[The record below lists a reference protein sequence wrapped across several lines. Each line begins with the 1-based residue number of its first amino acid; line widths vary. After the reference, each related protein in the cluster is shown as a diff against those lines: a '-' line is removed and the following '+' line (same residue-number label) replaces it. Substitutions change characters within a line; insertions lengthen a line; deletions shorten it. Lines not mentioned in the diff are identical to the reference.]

1 MDSRSHLNNETCRDE
16 VELLAAYKERVKG
29 VFCACMEDKML
40 ILKNENEMLK
50 KSRTSTSIQHTLQ
63 ISHGNST
70 DKKEILVLHY
80 IFTTFSIPIY
90 GFAFWVLTFKCPPR
104 FKAYRNLIV
113 LQIFSGI
120 VLEFHVGVIWKVS
133 LPLPWATVCS
143 HGLARQSCGNFRAEV
158 EVDSAL
164 DRILLTFWPEITKFH
179 GDKRISLVEVLKF
192 SGKVIV
198 LTKQQTIRTSHLEY
212 IDRRASEY
220 AVNCFQVFVALL
232 VFNGITC
239 LFLFFYRMENA
250 SKHTERSKLHMTT
263 NFLKYLF
270 YFMLL
275 PTAVLT
281 ILVYPELDDQ
291 KEYKVKM
298 ERVYFLLKSDSM
310 HSLVLL
316 SGIWGTPFIYVI
328 MIHLSLL
335 FIPLTA
341 YFTLALFSNLSTFSP
356 KELSHFIII
365 MLQKHGSVSTFA
377 MLMTNNLLKKAVK
390 KTLSWS

>member
-1 MDSRSHLNNETCRDE
+1 MAEAMLNTTCQ
-16 VELLAAYKERVKG
+16 
-29 VFCACMEDKML
+29 FEDPSY
-40 ILKNENEMLK
+40 IV
-50 KSRTSTSIQHTLQ
+50 
-63 ISHGNST
+63 
-70 DKKEILVLHY
+70 VLHF

-133 LPLPWATVCS
+133 LPPPWATVCS
-143 HGLARQSCGNFRAEV
+143 HGL
-158 EVDSAL
+158 
-164 DRILLTFWPEITKFH
+164 
-179 GDKRISLVEVLKF
+179 
-192 SGKVIV
+192 
-198 LTKQQTIRTSHLEY
+198 
-212 IDRRASEY
+212 ASEY

-310 HSLVLL
+310 HSLVVL
-316 SGIWGTPFIYVI
+316 SGIWGTPFIYV
-328 MIHLSLL
+328 
-335 FIPLTA
+335 
-341 YFTLALFSNLSTFSP
+341 
-356 KELSHFIII
+356 
-365 MLQKHGSVSTFA
+365 V
-377 MLMTNNLLKKAVK
+377 
-390 KTLSWS
+390 